1 MATRLRYPIGYNWF
15 NASSVMLA
23 EKIIEEAGPDH
34 WEGNWKNASH
44 KYLAIQLRK
53 DDLRYNGWVE
63 LSFKTDTE
71 ELTLHRAAITTEP
84 GKTITAGY

>member
-1 MATRLRYPIGYNWF
+1 
-15 NASSVMLA
+15 MLA
-23 EKIIEEAGPDH
+23 EKIIEEAGLDH

-53 DDLRYNGWVE
+53 GDLRYNGWVE

-71 ELTLHRAAITTEP
+71 ELTLHRAAITTGP
-84 GKTITAGY
+84 KKTITAGY